1 MFEETKQT
9 EETQEQVCEKLKG
22 RDKYPYSDI
31 SDIYGYSI
39 EKSDLN
45 FFNLCLDS
53 KSQNK
58 KTF

>member
-1 MFEETKQT
+1 MLEDTKKT

-31 SDIYGYSI
+31 YGYSI

-53 KSQNK
+53 KPQEE